1 MGQSLEEENL
11 DALKAYHSK
20 IRNLS
25 LEMKETIHL
34 NEKLLDS
41 CKLSEINK
49 YQSKFD
55 ECHFFHGSFR
65 LKLSS
70 LSSITDQKTELSTEI
85 GDYRAT
91 LGQMS
96 KPTLSADVCLSTS
109 GTELMD
115 QVRVIAFIRN
125 SYTPLYGVACVG
137 EAEAWAFGL
146 DRTISRFD
154 IHGAVKNTVTITGR
168 SHWPAAISVTR
179 LGELV

>member
-1 MGQSLEEENL
+1 M
-11 DALKAYHSK
+11 K
-20 IRNLS
+20 I
-25 LEMKETIHL
+25 I
-34 NEKLLDS
+34 
-41 CKLSEINK
+41 
-49 YQSKFD
+49 
-55 ECHFFHGSFR
+55 FFQDSFR
-65 LKLSS
+65 LNWSS
-70 LSSITDQKTELSTEI
+70 LSSNRDQKTELSIEI

-115 QVRVIAFIRN
+115 QVRVIAIIRN
-125 SYTPLYGVACVG
+125 GYTPLYGVVCVG
-137 EAEAWAFGL
+137 EAEAWVFGS

-168 SHWPAAISVTR
+168 SHWLAAISVTR